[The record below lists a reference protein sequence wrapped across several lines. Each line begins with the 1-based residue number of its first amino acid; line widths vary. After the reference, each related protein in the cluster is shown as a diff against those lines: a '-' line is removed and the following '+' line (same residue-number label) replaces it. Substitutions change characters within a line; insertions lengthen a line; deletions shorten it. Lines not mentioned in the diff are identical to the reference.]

1 MKKVVFAII
10 ICTSLF
16 LGACK
21 EKTVTTKY
29 SIGCLG
35 FSANSADPSDWTTI
49 ENYFS
54 STVTFNTTVTFE
66 NTSEAQNDKEAKDL
80 YNAQIKKLD
89 TELRLLPAERARLL
103 HLRHI
108 HAEPRRHPPYPRR
121 IALRSRRHQRS
132 DSISRSANPLLQ
144 HRDKHK
150 ATEIFFLVFRIANLH
165 NFLHHLR
172 LNADRD
178 DHYATYNQLIQ

>member
-35 FSANSADPSDWTTI
+35 YVANSANPSDWATL
-49 ENYFS
+49 EEYFS
-54 STVTFNTTVTFE
+54 STVKYNTTMTFE

-80 YNAQIKKLD
+80 YDEQVQKLD
-89 TELRLLPAERARLL
+89 TAYVCSLLNVPDYFIYGIYTLNPDGT
-103 HLRHI
+103 HHI
-108 HAEPRRHPPYPRR
+108 IGAIRFEHDGTSEVT
-121 IALRSRRHQRS
+121 Q
-132 DSISRSANPLLQ
+132 
-144 HRDKHK
+144 
-150 ATEIFFLVFRIANLH
+150 
-165 NFLHHLR
+165 
-172 LNADRD
+172 
-178 DHYATYNQLIQ
+178 

>member
-89 TELRLLPAERARLL
+89 SEYVCSLLK
-103 HLRHI
+103 
-108 HAEPRRHPPYPRR
+108 EPDFYIYGIYTLNPDGTHR
-121 IALRSRRHQRS
+121 ILGALR
-132 DSISRSANPLLQ
+132 
-144 HRDKHK
+144 
-150 ATEIFFLVFRIANLH
+150 F
-165 NFLHHLR
+165 
-172 LNADRD
+172 
-178 DHYATYNQLIQ
+178 DHDGTSEVTQ